1 MVKQISDRQDWPQG
15 LRYIPCPSKTPIPRK
30 ERRHNFPNKEEM
42 NKIEVDK
49 IKNMKNS
56 NCIGKK
62 FKLMSLIGFSKK
74 PYEGLPYIIQ
84 PGNKFNRML
93 FSTIK
98 MDDNTID
105 GKTMTKKQICMLEK
119 QIKNEERKNLGNDI
133 KYVQNLNDWDKKFIY
148 KEQNQVI
155 TPPVNIS
162 NNQENNSPVNSN
174 PQ

>member
-1 MVKQISDRQDWPQG
+1 MVKQISDRQDWTQG

-30 ERRHNFPNKEEM
+30 ERIHNFPNKEEM

-49 IKNMKNS
+49 IKNMTNS
-56 NCIGKK
+56 NCIGKE

-98 MDDNTID
+98 MD
-105 GKTMTKKQICMLEK
+105 
-119 QIKNEERKNLGNDI
+119 
-133 KYVQNLNDWDKKFIY
+133 
-148 KEQNQVI
+148 
-155 TPPVNIS
+155 
-162 NNQENNSPVNSN
+162 
-174 PQ
+174 